1 MNKRILLKTTFFL
14 TVLLIIIVIF
24 LISIKVSLVG
34 FLVISAFYFYI
45 VITFLFLYY
54 YYPNIEKKIE
64 FPKKVPTVAIITYA
78 YNDFK
83 PIEHTIKQLK
93 KLKYPIPFIIYVVT
107 DGTCK
112 FLNKYKGVKLLP
124 VSKKYFQKGRNI
136 KAEIMNEGLKKIK
149 EDNLF
154 CLDGDTIVNPNA
166 LMEMTPFLKGKIAVV
181 NTLLVPKNTKSLF
194 ERIQM
199 FEYHINWGMA
209 LRVLSAMNSIS
220 IPVGGIFLMQNKI
233 FKEINGYDIY
243 NITEDREMGYRLL
256 EKGYL
261 IRYVSTAKSY
271 TINPTNLKEWY
282 RQRLRWSRGELT
294 TIFKHKHF
302 FFNKDLGT
310 FGAFVLPFTFL
321 LQTIGIAMIIGL
333 IVNFFQKYF
342 HSMWFLVIE
351 AIRSGVFIFTF
362 PKLMYLPSTVYLVVF
377 STILFMIY
385 ALNAFSLSNYKF
397 KVGDIIPFVMFTM
410 FYVFLVGGVYI
421 WSIVLEIINYPLPIF
436 KRET

>member
-1 MNKRILLKTTFFL
+1 
-14 TVLLIIIVIF
+14 
-24 LISIKVSLVG
+24 
-34 FLVISAFYFYI
+34 
-45 VITFLFLYY
+45 
-54 YYPNIEKKIE
+54 
-64 FPKKVPTVAIITYA
+64 
-78 YNDFK
+78 
-83 PIEHTIKQLK
+83 
-93 KLKYPIPFIIYVVT
+93 
-107 DGTCK
+107 
-112 FLNKYKGVKLLP
+112 
-124 VSKKYFQKGRNI
+124 
-136 KAEIMNEGLKKIK
+136 
-149 EDNLF
+149 
-154 CLDGDTIVNPNA
+154 
-166 LMEMTPFLKGKIAVV
+166 
-181 NTLLVPKNTKSLF
+181 
-194 ERIQM
+194 
-199 FEYHINWGMA
+199 
-209 LRVLSAMNSIS
+209 
-220 IPVGGIFLMQNKI
+220 MQNKI

-302 FFNKDLGT
+302 FFNKDLCT